1 MRFSSPDKMP
11 ESLRRKI
18 REQHAHDP
26 AVMAAA
32 GYGPQTTAAAS
43 AKPRQ
48 RSKKTRRGP
57 FHFDS
62 ETEANV
68 YSQLKAQGPVFV
80 QPRIEMAED
89 SELRADMIQVLEVF
103 DDGTFHGRLIDA
115 KAFFTDQKLVTP
127 KRKPLV
133 QEDAKAKAKALKG
146 ATGLRVKYM
155 NDRGE
160 EELS

>member
-1 MRFSSPDKMP
+1 MSFSSPDKMP
-11 ESLRRKI
+11 EALRRKI

-32 GYGPQTTAAAS
+32 GYGPQTRATTAQ
-43 AKPRQ
+43 PRQ
-48 RSKKTRRGP
+48 RAKKTRRGP
-57 FHFDS
+57 FFFDS

-68 YSQLKAQGPVFV
+68 YSQLKARGPVFV

-103 DDGTFHGRLIDA
+103 EDGTFRGRVIDA
-115 KAFFTDQKLVTP
+115 KAFYTDTKLVTP

-146 ATGLRVKYM
+146 ATGIRVTYM

-160 EELS
+160 EEIA